1 MIYEGL
7 YNSAVDKGLQSPE
20 AYANANIDTYA
31 GIPEL
36 GYTDWRK
43 ELIRTAHNQNY
54 EVTASGGN
62 ERTTFYASLGFNR
75 QEGLV
80 ENSNLD
86 RYSARLNMTHKM
98 GSRVEVGGSPR

>member
-7 YNSAVDKGLQSPE
+7 YNSAVDKELQSPE

-62 ERTTFYASLGFNR
+62 ERTTFML
-75 QEGLV
+75 L
-80 ENSNLD
+80 
-86 RYSARLNMTHKM
+86 SALTVRKVW
-98 GSRVEVGGSPR
+98 SRILIWTVTLPA